1 MQEFGIG
8 VTALTGDCD
17 MAYRQASV
25 EEDIA
30 EILETKKDIMNQI
43 LDGKKD
49 KVKTSSVFES
59 VVRRIVDKNT

>member
-1 MQEFGIG
+1 ME
-8 VTALTGDCD
+8 VLK
-17 MAYRQASV
+17 S
-25 EEDIA
+25 
-30 EILETKKDIMNQI
+30 KKEIMNQI